1 MAFPLFILS
10 FFSLGIGFYTHDIF
24 IGLGT
29 DFWDYSIITLSEN
42 YSHRDIEF
50 LPSLTKLNPLFFTLL
65 GSFLSYFIYSFF

>member
-29 DFWDYSIITLSEN
+29 DF
-42 YSHRDIEF
+42 
-50 LPSLTKLNPLFFTLL
+50 
-65 GSFLSYFIYSFF
+65 